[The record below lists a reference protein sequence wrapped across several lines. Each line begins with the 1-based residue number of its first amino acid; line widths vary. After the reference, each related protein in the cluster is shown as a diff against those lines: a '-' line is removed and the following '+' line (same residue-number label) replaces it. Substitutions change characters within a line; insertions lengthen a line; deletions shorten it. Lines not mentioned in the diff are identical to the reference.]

1 VDGREEAVF
10 AYLFDADGT
19 PPVYEGE
26 RAEWFSPQEAARMT
40 MAFGAETLFSV
51 AVVMR
56 AKAVLSLA

>member
-1 VDGREEAVF
+1 
-10 AYLFDADGT
+10 LFDADGT

-40 MAFGAETLFSV
+40 MAFGAQTLFSA